1 MDFNKTSIVETDLV
15 LIHIDDKPAFYGRV
29 EQIIPDSKK
38 GWWCVRFLFLTF
50 PHQMTTWV
58 IDDEQIRGADFTMGG
73 TPVRIE
79 KIVVASEHQAAETK
93 TATENDDD
101 QQAQPKARVFSIAPK
116 KDEDL

>member
-1 MDFNKTSIVETDLV
+1 MDFKKTSIVETDLV

-38 GWWCVRFLFLTF
+38 GWWRVRFLFLTF

-73 TPVRIE
+73 TPIRIE
-79 KIVVASEHQAAETK
+79 KLVIAGEPKTPEAEI
-93 TATENDDD
+93 ATEKDEKS
-101 QQAQPKARVFSIAPK
+101 QARVFSIAPK